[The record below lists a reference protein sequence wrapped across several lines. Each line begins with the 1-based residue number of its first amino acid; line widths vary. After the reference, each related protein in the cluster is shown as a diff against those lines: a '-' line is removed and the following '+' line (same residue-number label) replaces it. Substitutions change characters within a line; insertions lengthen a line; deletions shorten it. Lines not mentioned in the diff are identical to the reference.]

1 MQTVCLCDT
10 ECPNFR
16 RNNPWNLSFCLAFF
30 FSAKKNG
37 VNVKRVC
44 IVAFMQCKR
53 RVCATPNV
61 PIFVETTRGIFLFV
75 LLFLSGKKK
84 QARHSRRFAL
94 KKPCSRKGGVLPS
107 APCYQHPTFS
117 GPFPT
122 CFIRGAGKYGRSA
135 SCFRDKRTPV
145 SEWGFI
151 NTNHTR
157 RAGRRRVAADIS
169 RAGSRR

>member
-1 MQTVCLCDT
+1 MSEFSSEQPVKY
-10 ECPNFR
+10 FF
-16 RNNPWNLSFCLAFF
+16 LSCFL
-30 FSAKKNG
+30 FSAKRNG

-53 RVCATPNV
+53 CVCATPNV
-61 PIFVETTRGIFLFV
+61 RIFVETTRGIFLFV

-145 SEWGFI
+145 SECGFI

-157 RAGRRRVAADIS
+157 RAGRRRVVPADNS
-169 RAGSRR
+169 R